1 MEWNDDSIVL
11 SARKHGESSA
21 IVTLMTREHGRHA
34 GLVRGGS
41 GRRARGIYQP
51 GNRLTARWSARLAEH
66 LGSLSC
72 ELTEAVAANLMSDA
86 LKLAGLS
93 AACAMAETALP
104 EREPHAPIFEGLSAL
119 LGALH
124 ETGWP
129 SAYVKWE
136 LGLLKE
142 LGFGLDLSACAATG
156 VTDNLAYVSP
166 KSARAVSAEAAEPYK
181 KSLLILPPFL
191 LSPGAAG
198 PPGEVVDGLTLT
210 GHFLERHV
218 YGHQSH
224 QLPPARQRL
233 YERLRRQISK
243 PASSQK

>member
-1 MEWNDDSIVL
+1 MEWNDDGIVL

-21 IVTLMTREHGRHA
+21 IVTLLTRDHGRHA

-66 LGSLSC
+66 LGTLGC
-72 ELTEAVAANLMSDA
+72 ELTESVAATLMSDP

-93 AACAMAETALP
+93 AACAVAETSLP
-104 EREPHAPIFEGLSAL
+104 EREPHAPVFEGLAAL
-119 LGALH
+119 LGAFH

-156 VTDNLAYVSP
+156 VTEDLTYVSP
-166 KSARAVSAEAAEPYK
+166 KSARAVSTEAAEPYK
-181 KSLLILPPFL
+181 KSLLVLPAFL
-191 LSPGAAG
+191 LIAGAAG
-198 PPGEVVDGLTLT
+198 EPGEVADGLTLT

-233 YERLRRQISK
+233 FERLKRQLSTK
-243 PASSQK
+243 QE